1 MSKKKN
7 AAVATETDVPAPE
20 HGTRSGDV
28 PVLSRDSDSALWAAL
43 RAHPGS
49 TTAALADIA
58 GIGLSTARRLLAQ
71 WETAGCA
78 QSHTDPDSPRA
89 AKTWTTGAGAP
100 AAIEPDPAAPVD
112 PVSAPGG
119 VAPAEP
125 VTPEAATPEPV
136 SPVPVTPADPE
147 SVTTA
152 ADPDPAEPPTPDLVS
167 PEPVTPAELEPI
179 TPAADPTQE
188 VAVPGSDVPA
198 DPEPD
203 ATAETALAAPTGDDS
218 ADPTPVTPAAD
229 TPTANAEST
238 VERLP
243 AGALR
248 GQVDDFLRDNPGK
261 EFTPHQIGKELGRSS
276 GAVHNALV
284 TLTKNGIARQT
295 SASPKKFTLAS

>member
-7 AAVATETDVPAPE
+7 AASDPTETAAPAPE
-20 HGTRSGDV
+20 HGTRSGRV

-43 RAHPGS
+43 GAHPDS

-78 QSHTDPDSPRA
+78 QSHTDPESPRA

-100 AAIEPDPAAPVD
+100 ATIEPDPAAPVD
-112 PVSAPGG
+112 PVPVPGG
-119 VAPAEP
+119 AAPAEP
-125 VTPEAATPEPV
+125 ATPETTTPEPV
-136 SPVPVTPADPE
+136 SPVPVTPADLE
-147 SVTTA
+147 SV
-152 ADPDPAEPPTPDLVS
+152 
-167 PEPVTPAELEPI
+167 

-218 ADPTPVTPAAD
+218 ADPAPVTPAPAD
-229 TPTANAEST
+229 ATTAANAEST

-295 SASPKKFTLAS
+295 SAAPKRFTLAS